1 MKLCKYLS
9 HALLG
14 VFLNV
19 MLPQPE
25 DRPPVP
31 SELPAVPPVAPHVVL
46 NLVAPELFC
55 KPFLLVVPVP
65 VPKVAVAE
73 YCYPL
78 SLVCKVG
85 IPIHL
90 RMHFKLVSCVCKHL
104 LHPQFDLCV
113 FALDSGHDPGPFF
126 RGEYVC
132 HG

>member
-19 MLPQPE
+19 MLPQSE
-25 DRPPVP
+25 DRPSVP

-55 KPFLLVVPVP
+55 KPFLLVIPVP

-73 YCYPL
+73 YRNPL
-78 SLVCKVG
+78 SPVSKVR
-85 IPIHL
+85 IAVHL
-90 RMHFKLVSCVCKHL
+90 RMHFKSVSSVRKHL
-104 LHPQFDLCV
+104 LHLQFDLCV
-113 FALDSGHDPGPFF
+113 FALDSGHDP
-126 RGEYVC
+126 
-132 HG
+132 